1 LKIENPDHDI
11 NRQIQE
17 LLAQRAKLNGFRH
30 AQRYIEVGACEYCV
44 DHALEII
51 DIGLVISGKADHHN
65 GKCFW
70 RFLP

>member
-1 LKIENPDHDI
+1 MKDPDV
-11 NRQIQE
+11 NRIAQE
-17 LLAQRAKLNGFRH
+17 LIAQRARLNGFRH
-30 AQRYIEVGACEYCV
+30 AQRYIEVGACEWCV

-65 GKCFW
+65 GKCKY